1 MPTPP
6 ETAGEPQLWHG
17 NQHRAILMPTSFDR
31 RPAPP
36 RAEIQSTC
44 FVCGPTHPIGLR
56 IKYELTGAGVI
67 NARWVPSRAWEGFRG
82 IIHGGIV
89 CTVLDEAMSKAVAAL
104 AGEALTAEMRVRFR
118 RRIQPGH
125 ELAVRGWI
133 VDRSKRRIR
142 TEAVVTDADGEEFAH
157 AWGTFLALTVE
168 KQTREGESDLL

>member
-1 MPTPP
+1 MP
-6 ETAGEPQLWHG
+6 A
-17 NQHRAILMPTSFDR
+17 SFDR
-31 RPAPP
+31 CPAPP

-56 IKYELTGAGVI
+56 IKYELTGDGAM

-89 CTVLDEAMSKAVAAL
+89 CTVLDEAMSKAVAAS

-118 RRIQPGH
+118 RRIQPGQ
-125 ELAVRGWI
+125 ELAIRGWI

-142 TEAVVTDADGEEFAH
+142 TEAVVAGADGEEFAH

-168 KQTREGESDLL
+168 RQAPEVEADPL